1 MPKLFTSLFILLG
14 VFLSFTQTTPVQAAI
29 APDKIEI
36 GPIELDQPGSMQDT
50 PMEFQVTITTYP
62 DTIANTPLETKT
74 FKFDGNGNVSFP
86 SGYTPAQIPCPNRG
100 KKGPC
105 LGVFEMA
112 RNKNGITAVKLS
124 GFRVFVNGREDPAP
138 GIKPDINSDK
148 PCDSPNWEPCR
159 RDANEQTKW
168 ITAQYTP
175 GIAAYGTPQI
185 DIQPQPSTSID
196 KGIDPSITITL
207 TDPKPSKYTVTVGPQ
222 IGLDQNAAPPKET
235 ILVNTCT
242 SSNCLISRIG
252 ALSDVYI
259 TNPSATENQLTFK
272 VPSKN
277 LGEGRRHMVT
287 VKIDNQ
293 DYGAEF
299 GIKNTPGIDKLNV
312 IISPTQFTNQATS
325 KGKAITATIT
335 NATNSKYRIYI
346 KNIDNTEPAKG
357 RNDFNCRPAGSEFKC
372 SKDYTLPNDGLPGGD
387 PLVTYYMVISLADD
401 PSTYSERPF
410 TIGPTPKNGGGSGG
424 GGGVTKCDPTQQ
436 DCTSSGGI
444 HCDTSDGAT
453 ARTRNIKFEKDF
465 IESLP
470 AGNVG
475 ILTAIGCVPTDPQ
488 KLIQGLF
495 RVGIGLGGAAALL
508 LMIGGAFQFITS
520 AGNPDAVKS
529 ASETF
534 TQAIIGL
541 LVIIFAVLLLQIIG
555 VDILNIPG
563 FNK

>member
-1 MPKLFTSLFILLG
+1 MPKLLTSLFILLG
-14 VFLSFTQTTPVQAAI
+14 IFLSFTQTTHVQAAT

-62 DTIANTPLETKT
+62 DTATNTPLDTKT
-74 FKFDGNGNVSFP
+74 FRFDRDGNISYP
-86 SGYTPAQIPCPNRG
+86 SGNNPSRINCDAGPLGRG

-124 GFRVFVNGREDPAP
+124 GFRVFVNGREDPTP
-138 GIKPDINSDK
+138 GIQPDINGNK

-159 RDANEQTKW
+159 RSANEQTGW
-168 ITAQYTP
+168 ITAKYTP
-175 GIAAYGTPQI
+175 GVAAYGAPQI
-185 DIQPQPSTSID
+185 DIQPQPSTNID
-196 KGIDPSITITL
+196 KGVDPSVTVTL
-207 TDPKPSKYTVTVGPQ
+207 TDPKPSQYMVIVGPK
-222 IGLDQNAAPPKET
+222 IGLDQNSPPPKET
-235 ILVNTCT
+235 IFVNTCT
-242 SSNCLISRIG
+242 SSTCLISRTG
-252 ALSDVYI
+252 TLSDVYI
-259 TNPSATENQLTFK
+259 TNPSANENQLTFK

-277 LGEGRRHMVT
+277 LVEGSRYTVT
-287 VKIDNQ
+287 VQIDNQ

-299 GIKNTPGIDKLNV
+299 GVKNTPGLDKLTV

-325 KGKAITATIT
+325 KGKAITTTIT

-346 KNIDNTEPAKG
+346 KNIDNTEPEKG
-357 RNDFNCRPAGSEFKC
+357 RNDFDCRPAGSEFKC
-372 SKDYTLPNDGLPGGD
+372 SKDYTLPAGGLPGGD
-387 PLVTYYMVISLADD
+387 PPVTYYMVVTLADD

-410 TIGPTPKNGGGSGG
+410 TIGPTPKNGGSVGG
-424 GGGVTKCDPTQQ
+424 GAAQNCPPGQTCT
-436 DCTSSGGI
+436 TSSGGI
-444 HCDTSDGAT
+444 RCDTTNGDKKDNGDG
-453 ARTRNIKFEKDF
+453 IM
-465 IESLP
+465 
-470 AGNVG
+470 
-475 ILTAIGCVPTDPQ
+475 TAIGCVPTEPQ

-520 AGNPDAVKS
+520 AGNPDSIKS

-541 LVIIFAVLLLQIIG
+541 LVIIFAVLLLQVIG

-563 FNK
+563 FSK